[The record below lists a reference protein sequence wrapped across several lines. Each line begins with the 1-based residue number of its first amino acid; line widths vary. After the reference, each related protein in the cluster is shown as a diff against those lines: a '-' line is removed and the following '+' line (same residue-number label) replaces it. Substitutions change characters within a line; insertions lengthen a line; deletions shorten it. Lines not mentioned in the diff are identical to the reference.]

1 MASLYTFAP
10 PSYSI
15 GILRRPSLAICSP
28 FLNRVVP
35 AGLNLNANLNVRFSK
50 ELYLQEKK
58 RRGRVSASNT
68 NPEKKAD
75 DTKSSDGA
83 SSPPFLTI
91 LAGLLVFLFISWII
105 GSVVMWIIGFV
116 LHPPQLK

>member
-28 FLNRVVP
+28 LFNRVVP
-35 AGLNLNANLNVRFSK
+35 AGLNLNANLNVRFGK

-58 RRGRVSASNT
+58 RRIRVSASNT

-75 DTKSSDGA
+75 DSKSSDGA

-105 GSVVMWIIGFV
+105 GSVSNVDDESANY
-116 LHPPQLK
+116 

>member
-1 MASLYTFAP
+1 MASLHTFAP

-15 GILRRPSLAICSP
+15 GSLRRPSPAICSP
-28 FLNRVVP
+28 FLSRFVP
-35 AGLNLNANLNVRFSK
+35 AGLNSNGNLNVRFSK

-58 RRGRVSASNT
+58 RRSRVSASNT
-68 NPEKKAD
+68 NPGKKTD
-75 DTKSSDGA
+75 DTESSDGA

-91 LAGLLVFLFISWII
+91 LAGLLIFLFISWII

-116 LHPPQLK
+116 LHPPQFK

>member
-1 MASLYTFAP
+1 M
-10 PSYSI
+10 
-15 GILRRPSLAICSP
+15 ILDVQVKFVMSNP
-28 FLNRVVP
+28 F
-35 AGLNLNANLNVRFSK
+35 RFSK